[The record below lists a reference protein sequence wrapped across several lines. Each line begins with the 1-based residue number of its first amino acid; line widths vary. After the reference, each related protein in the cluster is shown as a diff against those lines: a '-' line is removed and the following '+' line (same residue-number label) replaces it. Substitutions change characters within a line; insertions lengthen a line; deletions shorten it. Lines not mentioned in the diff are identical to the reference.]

1 MFVNTNNVSKE
12 MVKPMRINR
21 LVSVILNGVMLE
33 KLAVE
38 HAHNVEA
45 MADSLMNNLT
55 GTVQRN
61 ILTHEVAHVDQN
73 LKMEIGRRINLPQ
86 AA

>member
-12 MVKPMRINR
+12 MVKPLRINR

-38 HAHNVEA
+38 YAHDVEA
-45 MADSLMNNLT
+45 MADSLMNNLA

>member
-1 MFVNTNNVSKE
+1 MLVNTNNVSNE
-12 MVKPMRINR
+12 MVKPMRITR

-38 HAHNVEA
+38 HAHNVDA
-45 MADSLMNNLT
+45 MADSLMNNLA

-61 ILTHEVAHVDQN
+61 ILTHEVAHVDKN

>member
-1 MFVNTNNVSKE
+1 MNTNNVSKE

>member
-1 MFVNTNNVSKE
+1 
-12 MVKPMRINR
+12 
-21 LVSVILNGVMLE
+21 
-33 KLAVE
+33 
-38 HAHNVEA
+38 

>member
-1 MFVNTNNVSKE
+1 

-38 HAHNVEA
+38 HAHDVDA
-45 MADSLMNNLT
+45 MADSLMNNLS

-61 ILTHEVAHVDQN
+61 ILSHEAAHVDQN

-86 AA
+86 AV

>member
-1 MFVNTNNVSKE
+1 LFVNTNNVSKE

>member
-1 MFVNTNNVSKE
+1 VNTNNVSKE

>member
-33 KLAVE
+33 KLAVKY
-38 HAHNVEA
+38 AHDVEA
-45 MADSLMNNLT
+45 MADSLMNNLA

>member
-1 MFVNTNNVSKE
+1 MFVNSNNVSNE

-38 HAHNVEA
+38 HAHDVDA
-45 MADSLMNNLT
+45 MADSLMNNLA
-55 GTVQRN
+55 GTIQRN

-86 AA
+86 AV

>member
-1 MFVNTNNVSKE
+1 

-45 MADSLMNNLT
+45 MANSLMNNLS
-55 GTVQRN
+55 GPIQRN
-61 ILTHEVAHVDQN
+61 ILTHEAAHVDQN